1 MSYELEQ
8 LNTSVVENELKYI
21 DYQDRLVNWVLSGY
35 QDETQFLPL
44 KKLQDILEIIDRQV
58 LENNENLFLIKSVLK
73 IFKTKLNLN
82 SEQEQNLS
90 VIMLDFVEKVQKKQ
104 IKKIKNPHAVAGQL
118 LLLAQGKTKVIN
130 TILRTILQNE
140 TFITSNYVKNLTLW
154 LASEQRD
161 KSQLLT
167 GKDLEL
173 ALINSHS
180 RLTEIE
186 NKFLVRSLV
195 FNLRG

>member
-73 IFKTKLNLN
+73 IFKTKIK
-82 SEQEQNLS
+82 SE
-90 VIMLDFVEKVQKKQ
+90 
-104 IKKIKNPHAVAGQL
+104 
-118 LLLAQGKTKVIN
+118 
-130 TILRTILQNE
+130 LRTRTKFE
-140 TFITSNYVKNLTLW
+140 RNY
-154 LASEQRD
+154 ARFCR
-161 KSQLLT
+161 KSA
-167 GKDLEL
+167 KK
-173 ALINSHS
+173 AN
-180 RLTEIE
+180 
-186 NKFLVRSLV
+186 
-195 FNLRG
+195 